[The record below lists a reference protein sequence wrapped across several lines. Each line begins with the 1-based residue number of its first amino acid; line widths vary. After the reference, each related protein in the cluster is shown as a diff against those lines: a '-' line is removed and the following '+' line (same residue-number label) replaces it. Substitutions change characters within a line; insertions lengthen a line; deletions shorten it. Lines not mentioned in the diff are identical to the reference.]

1 MSEISRYYAG
11 CGVLQTP
18 MFLYNSE
25 VLFISYTSKELS
37 VDPGAIAPFITD

>member
-18 MFLYNSE
+18 TAHLIIGGVRDGQKSDGPLRY
-25 VLFISYTSKELS
+25 EL
-37 VDPGAIAPFITD
+37 

>member
-18 MFLYNSE
+18 T
-25 VLFISYTSKELS
+25 IHDKERNKHAENEQS
-37 VDPGAIAPFITD
+37 N